1 MAIND
6 TVRYINTSVIAGK
19 KPAFLSTILER
30 YKQIYVAEEDVSKDV
45 ESYSAQSFTKK
56 LRTFFNEQQ
65 LNIYANET
73 KKTVVWKVGPMPFE
87 HATALAKA
95 STQLDFLSLWQC
107 ANKLRKYILPL
118 EQKPWK
124 NL

>member
-73 KKTVVWKVGPMPFE
+73 KKNCCLESWTN
-87 HATALAKA
+87 ALRTCNRAC
-95 STQLDFLSLWQC
+95 QG
-107 ANKLRKYILPL
+107 
-118 EQKPWK
+118 
-124 NL
+124 

>member
-87 HATALAKA
+87 HATELAKA
-95 STQLDFLSLWQC
+95 STRLDFLSLWQC

>member
-65 LNIYANET
+65 LNI
-73 KKTVVWKVGPMPFE
+73 
-87 HATALAKA
+87 
-95 STQLDFLSLWQC
+95 C
-107 ANKLRKYILPL
+107 
-118 EQKPWK
+118 
-124 NL
+124 

>member
-73 KKTVVWKVGPMPFE
+73 KKTVVWKVGPMPFD
-87 HATALAKA
+87 HSTKLAKA
-95 STQLDFLSLWQC
+95 STQLGFLSLWQC
-107 ANKLRKYILPL
+107 AKKLGKYILPL
-118 EQKPWK
+118 E
-124 NL
+124 